1 MSSGTVWRDRPLRSR
16 CVTLVFVV
24 GASLGA
30 QESTRAPSARDD
42 GVRADA
48 WPVPLNRKVVLHL
61 HDVSLREALDR
72 LAVVARVRFSYSAE
86 LLPLDRPVR
95 SSFDSVAVGDVL
107 LALLRGVAVAPVVAG
122 PDQIVLAPARS
133 PPEEPAVHPVAP
145 ALTLDRVVVT
155 GSANGGSQ
163 RPLTV
168 ALDVVSGQALSKS
181 GVGDL
186 SRALDGAVPGLWM
199 WEQTPMSLLAHYG
212 SVRGA
217 SSFGANYPKIYL
229 DGIEV
234 ANPLLITQLDPES
247 VERVEV
253 IRGPQGAALYGA
265 DAISG
270 VVNIVMRHE
279 GVGAGE
285 PHARL
290 LSSGGVSESGYSPQ
304 AVFAQNH
311 SLALAVGSS
320 ARSAQLDLGLST
332 LGAIYPGASSQL
344 FNATGGM
351 RLIGARTIVTGTARF
366 SVERVGAS
374 DNPLLVDATP
384 PSAGSGGADS
394 DLNGAAAPQSLAEY
408 TVGGTAKFV
417 ASERWTHTLV
427 AGVDGYRLANVQN
440 EFTPFPSSTD
450 SALRAAR
457 GSADRTTLRASS
469 VVHFGEADRTSTT
482 LTFAAEHSALREEA
496 PDVPVEAGG
505 RSGVPAGGLSGGSSS
520 IAWLSDAGVITQADV
535 AVRNALF
542 FTGGM
547 RLERSDGYVG
557 AARYSTLPMV
567 GGAWVRDVGDVTV
580 KLRAAYGTGIRA
592 PRTAARETV
601 LGGIS
606 PPSPVVGLAPE
617 EQSGVEG
624 GLDLFVG
631 RAFSLQVTRFDQL
644 ASGLIQQVVVPDS
657 ASAPA
662 GQSPS
667 GLAFQYQNVG
677 AITNRGWEL
686 QATARR
692 GPLSLSSVLSSVES
706 RVQHLASGYTGDLR
720 PGDRI
725 LGVPAR
731 TASLTASWSESR
743 WAGSLGIAR
752 AFDWIDYD
760 RLALARAYV
769 YFDRRSVP
777 LVGAD
782 LRGYWRQYDGNT
794 HLRASVSRSFGRGLS
809 LIMTGENLL
818 NQQRGEPD
826 NVTIVP
832 GRTVTTG
839 LRASFF

>member
-1 MSSGTVWRDRPLRSR
+1 MSSVAVWRSRSLRFPL
-16 CVTLVFVV
+16 VPLLLVV

-30 QESTRAPSARDD
+30 QESTRAGFTPDTI
-42 GVRADA
+42 VRAEE
-48 WPVPLNRKVVLHL
+48 WPVPLNRRVVLHL
-61 HDVSLREALDR
+61 RDVSLREALDR
-72 LAVVARVRFSYSAE
+72 LAVVARLRFSYSAE

-107 LALLRGVAVAPVVAG
+107 VALLRGIAVAPVVAG

-133 PPEEPAVHPVAP
+133 PPADPAPPQVAP

-155 GSANGGSQ
+155 GSANGSSQ

-168 ALDVVSGQALSKS
+168 ALDVVSGQSLSKG

-234 ANPLLITQLDPES
+234 ANPLLINQLDPES

-270 VVNIVMRHE
+270 VVNIVLRHE

-290 LSSGGVSESGYSPQ
+290 LSTGGVSESGYSPQ

-320 ARSAQLDLGLST
+320 VRSAQLDLGLST
-332 LGAIYPGASSQL
+332 LGAFYPGASSRQ

-351 RLIGARTIVTGTARF
+351 RLIGARTIVTGIARLF
-366 SVERVGAS
+366 VERVGAS
-374 DNPLLVDATP
+374 DNPLLVDATR
-384 PSAGSGGADS
+384 PSASSGGADS
-394 DLNGAAAPQSLAEY
+394 DLNGAAAPQSLTEY

-417 ASERWTHTLV
+417 ANERWTHTLV
-427 AGVDGYRLANVQN
+427 AGVDGYRLANVEN
-440 EFTPFPSSTD
+440 EFTPFPSSSD

-469 VVHFGEADRTSTT
+469 VAHFGETDRTSTT
-482 LTFAAEHSALREEA
+482 LTFAAEHSALREET
-496 PDVPVEAGG
+496 PNIPVTGAGRDG
-505 RSGVPAGGLSGGSSS
+505 GTAGALSGGSSS
-520 IAWLSDAGVITQADV
+520 VAWLNDAGVITQADV
-535 AVRNALF
+535 AVRNAFF
-542 FTGGM
+542 FTGGV

-567 GGAWVRDVGDVTV
+567 GAAWVRDVGDVTV
-580 KLRAAYGTGIRA
+580 KLRAAFGRGIRA

-601 LGGIS
+601 LGGTLL
-606 PPSPVVGLAPE
+606 PSPIAGLAPE

-631 RAFSLQVTRFDQL
+631 REFSLQLTRFDQL

-657 ASAPA
+657 TSAPT
-662 GQSPS
+662 GQSS
-667 GLAFQYQNVG
+667 SQLAFQYQNVG

-692 GPLSLSSVLSSVES
+692 GPFSLSSAMSSVES
-706 RVQHLASGYTGDLR
+706 RVQRLANGYTGDLR

-731 TASLTASWSESR
+731 TASLTATWSESP
-743 WAGSLGIAR
+743 WTGSVGVAR

-760 RLALARAYV
+760 RLALASAYV

-809 LIMTGENLL
+809 LIVTGENLL